1 MFADMFEGVLDDI
14 EAFNEKRAELAMEEL
29 LREEGEKEEK
39 QKERGRHGSKKSSK
53 SKIPAST
60 VGMPP
65 AASDVPTAPATALDH
80 DDMQVAAALSGLLEQ
95 CGAEWSSTSPARLRQ
110 MLKDGGVDVAVSEK
124 RMKRIKAWAVA
135 EALVGGSAA
144 SCSTSLASCCAHCGK
159 TEGELGAGEK
169 LRKCGGCGVARY
181 CSGACQKLAWSAGH
195 KKECRS
201 D

>member
-1 MFADMFEGVLDDI
+1 MFKAGVDMDCEPVRKALSLQDLHANPLCTTFVQQAQLACKLLADLKALIQAGDAGAACALISKPENVKLRVAKGRRTLFADMFEGVLDDI
-14 EAFNEKRAELAMEEL
+14 EAFNEKRAELAMQEL
-29 LREEGEKEEK
+29 LREEGEKDTK

-110 MLKDGGVDVAVSEK
+110 M
-124 RMKRIKAWAVA
+124 MW
-135 EALVGGSAA
+135 
-144 SCSTSLASCCAHCGK
+144 C
-159 TEGELGAGEK
+159 
-169 LRKCGGCGVARY
+169 GCG
-181 CSGACQKLAWSAGH
+181 C
-195 KKECRS
+195 E
-201 D
+201 